1 MRIETADRLKGLC
14 IILMIVGHC
23 LIPEA
28 LHDAIYLFH
37 IPMFF
42 FVAGFFFKPAPIG
55 DRLRSDARRLLVPYV
70 VCILVVSFR
79 YGIDSVRLGNGEAL
93 VRYLISSLVVGP
105 GIDFLRWSDLDVGP
119 IWFLVALF
127 WCRTV
132 FNLLLRLRYGVGI
145 AVVTGALCC
154 CFGSMVCLPFGLMQ
168 GMMGLFFAGM
178 GYVAR
183 SHRERFQSR
192 SFLPVAVLCTV
203 PALLIPSMDMH
214 TGLYPCYVLNL
225 VVSVSAC
232 GLLWNVFYIA
242 ESSNF
247 RALSFLAWAGRFSL
261 LVLMVHYFEFMA
273 LFLYEKLSFLPGYAI
288 VLIRVGVDLVVS
300 FALSKV
306 SFVRKFC
313 IL

>member
-1 MRIETADRLKGLC
+1 
-14 IILMIVGHC
+14 
-23 LIPEA
+23 
-28 LHDAIYLFH
+28 
-37 IPMFF
+37 
-42 FVAGFFFKPAPIG
+42 
-55 DRLRSDARRLLVPYV
+55 
-70 VCILVVSFR
+70 
-79 YGIDSVRLGNGEAL
+79 
-93 VRYLISSLVVGP
+93 
-105 GIDFLRWSDLDVGP
+105 
-119 IWFLVALF
+119 
-127 WCRTV
+127 
-132 FNLLLRLRYGVGI
+132 
-145 AVVTGALCC
+145 
-154 CFGSMVCLPFGLMQ
+154 
-168 GMMGLFFAGM
+168 
-178 GYVAR
+178 
-183 SHRERFQSR
+183 
-192 SFLPVAVLCTV
+192 LPVAVLCTV

-225 VVSVSAC
+225 VVSVAAC